1 MYQFRRTS
9 KINVVYSML
18 HKNEHG
24 TIGATP
30 KELAKAINS
39 TETHVRCLISELRAI
54 FDRNDI
60 YDNNTNE
67 WIKWDIVFNDGIY
80 YINK

>member
-30 KELAKAINS
+30 NELAKAINS
-39 TETHVRCLISELRAI
+39 NEADVRRIISELRVI

-67 WIKWDIVFNDGIY
+67 WIKWDIVFDDGIY